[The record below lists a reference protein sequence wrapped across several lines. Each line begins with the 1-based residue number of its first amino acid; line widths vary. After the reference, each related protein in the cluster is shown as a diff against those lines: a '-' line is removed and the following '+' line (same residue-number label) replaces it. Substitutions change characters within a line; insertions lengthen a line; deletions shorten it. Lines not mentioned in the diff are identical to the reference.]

1 MSLTLHT
8 IILVI
13 TILVSINGFN
23 KSELINRFVFSP
35 YLCKS
40 DNQFYR
46 FFSHMLVHSDTQHLI
61 FNMLSFYFLGRY
73 LEQIFIFE
81 YGFLQGEVYFLMLYV
96 FGGVFATLIPYIRHN
111 ENPNYQSLGASG
123 AVSAVVFAFVVWNPN
138 ADLGIFFVI
147 PMKAWLFGI
156 LFFAYEY
163 WADKKGNTGIA
174 HDAHIGGALFGILFI
189 LIVNIEKGKEIL
201 NLF

>member
-1 MSLTLHT
+1 MSLTVHT
-8 IILVI
+8 IILAI
-13 TILVSINGFN
+13 TILVSINAFN
-23 KSELINRFVFSP
+23 KNELKNRLVFSP

-40 DNQFYR
+40 ENQFYR
-46 FFSHMLVHSDTQHLI
+46 FFSHLLIHADLQHLA
-61 FNMLSFYFLGRY
+61 FNMFSFYFLGRY

-81 YGFLQGEVYFLMLYV
+81 YGMFQGEIYFLMLYV
-96 FGGVFATLIPYIRHN
+96 FGGFFATLIPYVRHN
-111 ENPNYQSLGASG
+111 DNPHYQSLGASG
-123 AVSAVVFAFVVWNPN
+123 AVSAVVFAFVIWNPT
-138 ADLGIFFVI
+138 AELLVMFF

-163 WADKKGNTGIA
+163 WADKKGNTGVA

-189 LIVNIEKGKEIL
+189 LIINIDKGKELL